1 MIKMIKGTYGL
12 VVAGGVEAMTKRSAP
27 FSLPEAREAELV
39 EAGVAVKVEETTE
52 KTKCK
57 RGTILAI
64 GAEGMK
70 MAELRKAA
78 AALGVDASTAR
89 TKKEV
94 IAMIEAAEA
103 AEETPEP
110 EAETGEE

>member
-27 FSLPEAREAELV
+27 FPLPEAREAELV
-39 EAGVAVKVEETTE
+39 AAGVAVKVEEPAQAKAYAKMT
-52 KTKCK
+52 
-57 RGTILAI
+57 
-64 GAEGMK
+64 

-78 AALGVDASTAR
+78 AAQGVDAGAAK

-94 IAMIEAAEA
+94 IAILEAAA
-103 AEETPEP
+103 DAEPKADT
-110 EAETGEE
+110 AEGKAGEL